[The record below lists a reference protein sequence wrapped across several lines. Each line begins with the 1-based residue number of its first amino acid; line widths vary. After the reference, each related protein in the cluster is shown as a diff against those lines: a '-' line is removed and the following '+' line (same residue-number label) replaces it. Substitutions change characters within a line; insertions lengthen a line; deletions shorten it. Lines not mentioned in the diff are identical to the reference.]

1 MPFCQQERRFPLK
14 GRSQAT
20 GDFSDMAKRPLAD
33 AGKEAAKNKRRARK
47 KSCAS
52 FVEMVLSRHGRRL
65 RARLPYG
72 PRAASPRGQSLPILY
87 GDAARDPCRDAC
99 RCVCRAAGNSA
110 ALELCLDAEADTQRT
125 SGILSK
131 ELFKKIDFLLAHE

>member
-1 MPFCQQERRFPLK
+1 M
-14 GRSQAT
+14 
-20 GDFSDMAKRPLAD
+20 
-33 AGKEAAKNKRRARK
+33 
-47 KSCAS
+47 
-52 FVEMVLSRHGRRL
+52 

-72 PRAASPRGQSLPILY
+72 PRTASPRGQPLPILC
-87 GDAARDPCRDAC
+87 GDAAWNPCRDAC
-99 RCVCRAAGNSA
+99 RCVCRATGKSA